1 MKIHAIRTGSVRIKH
16 AQVERQG
23 RGFMAQLAIFA
34 DREWTDW
41 LPTFAWAIEHSD
53 GVIVVDTG
61 QGAHLMELS
70 KSLHPYVRWEVAFQI
85 EPEQEIGPQ
94 LRSLGIGVRDVK
106 QVVLTHLH
114 MDHDGGLA
122 HFPRNEILVAP
133 GELEKASGILGQ
145 LRGYLPQR
153 WPSWF
158 DPKPLALSREPFG
171 GFPLSRRVTADG
183 PVVAVATP
191 GHTANHLSVV
201 VQPGDA
207 TVFLAGD
214 TSYTEQPMV
223 EGKVD
228 GVSLDEGVAM
238 RTLEAIKSFVKTRPT
253 IYLPT
258 HDPELRGAAFGASS
272 CRGILTQRRMAGRN
286 HAHAPDLIA

>member
-41 LPTFAWAIEHSD
+41 VPTFAWAIEHRD

-61 QGAHLMELS
+61 
-70 KSLHPYVRWEVAFQI
+70 
-85 EPEQEIGPQ
+85 
-94 LRSLGIGVRDVK
+94 
-106 QVVLTHLH
+106 
-114 MDHDGGLA
+114 HDGGLA

-133 GELEKASGILGQ
+133 GELVKASGILGQ
-145 LRGYLPQR
+145 VRGYLPQR

-171 GFPLSRRVTADG
+171 GFPLSRRLTADG
-183 PVVAVATP
+183 AVVAVATP
-191 GHTANHLSVV
+191 GHTANHLGVV
-201 VQPGDA
+201 VQRGDA
-207 TVFLAGD
+207 MVFLAGD
-214 TSYTEQPMV
+214 TSYTEQLMV

-228 GVSLDEGVAM
+228 GVSPDEGVAM
-238 RTLEAIKSFVKTRPT
+238 RTLEAIKSFAKTRPT

-258 HDPELRGAAFGASS
+258 HDPDSAARLSALRVV
-272 CRGILTQRRMAGRN
+272 AGS
-286 HAHAPDLIA
+286 